1 MNKTELSLAA
11 GATEKLTAA
20 VLPENA
26 ADKTVTWK
34 SDNETVATVAADG
47 TVTAAAEGT
56 ANITATAGGKTAV
69 CKVTV
74 TPAIEASGITLNKTE
89 LVLLPNKTA
98 VLKAGVLPA
107 EAADKTVT
115 WSSSRPSVVTVNAAG
130 KVRAVKGGT
139 AVITAKTA
147 NGKTAVC
154 KVTVAKI
161 SLNASKLQM
170 KRGTK
175 TSALKVKNST
185 YTADKIK
192 SVKSSSKN
200 IIKAAYKDG
209 KIILQAKK
217 NGKATVTVTMK
228 SGAKA
233 VCRIT
238 VNNKKVTAKKLTLN
252 KKKAVVK
259 AGKTV
264 KLSVNR
270 FPINGNEKIR
280 WSTSNKKVAEV
291 YKGRVKAKK
300 SGKAVIKAR
309 TSNGKIAKC
318 VITVTK

>member
-1 MNKTELSLAA
+1 MT
-11 GATEKLTAA
+11 
-20 VLPENA
+20 
-26 ADKTVTWK
+26 
-34 SDNETVATVAADG
+34 
-47 TVTAAAEGT
+47 
-56 ANITATAGGKTAV
+56 I
-69 CKVTV
+69 
-74 TPAIEASGITLNKTE
+74 
-89 LVLLPNKTA
+89 
-98 VLKAGVLPA
+98 
-107 EAADKTVT
+107 
-115 WSSSRPSVVTVNAAG
+115 
-130 KVRAVKGGT
+130 
-139 AVITAKTA
+139 
-147 NGKTAVC
+147 
-154 KVTVAKI
+154 AKI

-192 SVKSSSKN
+192 SVKSSSKNIIKAAYKDGKIILQN

-300 SGKAVIKAR
+300 RLSVNRFPINGNEKIRWSTSNKKVAEVYKGRVKAKKSGKAVIKAR

>member
-1 MNKTELSLAA
+1 M
-11 GATEKLTAA
+11 
-20 VLPENA
+20 
-26 ADKTVTWK
+26 
-34 SDNETVATVAADG
+34 
-47 TVTAAAEGT
+47 
-56 ANITATAGGKTAV
+56 
-69 CKVTV
+69 TV

-147 NGKTAVC
+147 VC
-154 KVTVAKI
+154 KVTIAKI